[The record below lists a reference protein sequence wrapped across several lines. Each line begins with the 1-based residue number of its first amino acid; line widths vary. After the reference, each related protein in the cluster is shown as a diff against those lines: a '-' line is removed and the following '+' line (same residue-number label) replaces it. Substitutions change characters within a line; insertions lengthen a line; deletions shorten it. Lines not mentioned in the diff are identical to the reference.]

1 MLGIIPSSRDLGL
14 SARLELVGPT
24 LLSPEGPRTQIIV
37 LWGPNTID
45 IIVFGHQNP
54 INWVL
59 GPLGFYLHKKAR
71 VFTDGSRPGS
81 RDSSG

>member
-1 MLGIIPSSRDLGL
+1 MLGIIPSLRDLGL

-24 LLSPEGPRTQIIV
+24 LLSPEGPSIL

-54 INWVL
+54 IIWAL